1 VRTHPE
7 TGEKSLYLGMY
18 CSHVDGMD
26 EAEGRELIRGL
37 QAHAT
42 SAPFVHAH
50 VWKPGDLV
58 FWDNRCLLHRAT
70 RGYDAKRHRRVLQR
84 AVVKG
89 TAPR

>member
-1 VRTHPE
+1 
-7 TGEKSLYLGMY
+7 MY

-26 EAEGRELIRGL
+26 EAEGRELVRGL

-42 SAPFVHAH
+42 SPPFVHAH
-50 VWKPGDLV
+50 AWKPGDLV